1 LRTGT
6 QKRPMLADLRESGAI
21 EQDADIIAF
30 INRPERMG
38 IAEVDGV
45 STRGLAEI
53 IIAKHRNGQTADVS
67 LRFRD
72 EFARF
77 EEWETAGGI
86 ITESPQVQVLQKI
99 QSKMNTDERMNANHV
114 FEEKPFD
121 SSERNTPF

>member
-1 LRTGT
+1 
-6 QKRPMLADLRESGAI
+6 
-21 EQDADIIAF
+21 
-30 INRPERMG
+30 MG
-38 IAEVDGV
+38 IAEDQAGN
-45 STRGLAEI
+45 STKGLAEI

-86 ITESPQVQVLQKI
+86 ITESPQVLQKI
-99 QSKMNTDERMNANHV
+99 QSKMNSDERMNANHV